1 MMNRTL
7 LRSFL
12 LILLGTLIMPALTVG
27 CSSNDPNETEITY
40 RFSTTGDN
48 CLGISYGWVNEAG
61 ETETCHEV
69 FTNGDVE
76 VDCPVPESVSI
87 LVNNPDGQG
96 GFITV
101 SSYTSVSSSSAC
113 IAHCEIWVSGELS
126 ASDEA
131 LTIEDDHIATCK
143 SRIN

>member
-1 MMNRTL
+1 MNRTL

-12 LILLGTLIMPALTVG
+12 LILFGTLIMPALTIG
-27 CSSNDPNETEITY
+27 CTSNDPNDTEITY
-40 RFSTTGDN
+40 HFSTTGDN
-48 CLGISYGWVNEAG
+48 CRGISYGWVNEDG
-61 ETETCHEV
+61 VNEICHDR
-69 FTNGDVE
+69 FTYGDVQ

-96 GFITV
+96 SFITV

-131 LTIEDDHIATCK
+131 LTIENDHIATCK